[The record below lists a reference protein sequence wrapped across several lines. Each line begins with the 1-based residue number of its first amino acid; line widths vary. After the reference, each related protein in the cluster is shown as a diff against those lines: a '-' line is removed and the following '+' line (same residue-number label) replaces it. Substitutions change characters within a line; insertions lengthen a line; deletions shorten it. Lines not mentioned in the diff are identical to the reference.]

1 MATSL
6 YFAPTYFAPTYFPP
20 LAPSLVP
27 RPPAPTPPG
36 STVGYGDLDAYR
48 AILGALEATG
58 AFASVVFAIPPD
70 RLALAAGATPLVSLV
85 PEGWEEYDDVDPI
98 AILRRVSFSL
108 FLLVRDDDPLSRLS
122 RLVGLDAAAHA
133 ALESSSLGG
142 GCLPALTRLR
152 RASLESR
159 SLHPEQVTRINGEF
173 TYIIGPSTN
182 LDVNS

>member
-20 LAPSLVP
+20 LAPSQVP
-27 RPPAPTPPG
+27 KPPVPIPPG
-36 STVGYGDLDAYR
+36 STVGYSDLDAYR
-48 AILGALEATG
+48 AILAALEATG

-98 AILRRVSFSL
+98 VILRRVSFSL

-122 RLVGLDAAAHA
+122 RLVGLDSAAHA
-133 ALESSSLGG
+133 ALEGSSLGG

-152 RASLESR
+152 RASLDPL
-159 SLHPEQVTRINGEF
+159 SLHPEQAARIGGEF
-173 TYIIGPSTN
+173 TYIIGPSTIPGAN
-182 LDVNS
+182 P